1 MDERR
6 EDRTVREP
14 LVPSIEFLELG
25 AMAAFSCWANLPLA
39 ARILPASSPPLAPGA
54 CRAVVPGVRLRGS
67 QFQRR
72 SFDPGHAAVI
82 LAVVEEEHR
91 PVWVKLAAAAS
102 AAAVAVILSTGFALG
117 DKIGYYTRYA
127 AEYKR
132 RGMELFVEGDLNGSL
147 EFFDK
152 CLEVLP
158 DDLPYLWQRGLTLF
172 YLNKFEEAATQF
184 RENIKARPDDTEE
197 LVWCFL
203 CDAHIDGLEEARKRL
218 PPIGDDDRPFMNKIY
233 ELYKNG
239 GDPQQMLSDLGVD
252 DGQEY
257 FYMALYAAL
266 YYDAQKNLEAA
277 KATME
282 AACRSSYG
290 SKAKDY
296 VAYITKIHSKTRN
309 WELVPA
315 TS

>member
-1 MDERR
+1 
-6 EDRTVREP
+6 
-14 LVPSIEFLELG
+14 
-25 AMAAFSCWANLPLA
+25 MAAFSCWANLPLA

-117 DKIGYYTRYA
+117 DKIGYYTRSLA
-127 AEYKR
+127 KR
-132 RGMELFVEGDLNGSL
+132 PHA
-147 EFFDK
+147 
-152 CLEVLP
+152 VLS
-158 DDLPYLWQRGLTLF
+158 Q
-172 YLNKFEEAATQF
+172 Q
-184 RENIKARPDDTEE
+184 